1 MRHLPHS
8 DAARRDADAPR
19 GSALIVAI
27 WILGLLSLL
36 ISSFAFDMR
45 LEAHLTTYY
54 RNRLKAEYLAR
65 AGVEKVKLLL
75 TKSAELQKK
84 PADLQTSSTG
94 SDDEKKPWYAPAKR
108 LAQGLAVQGLSE
120 ELGEGT
126 VRVDVVPEP
135 ARRNINMLST
145 DDVPTRDNWDR
156 LLELGGV
163 PEEKRGAL
171 MESFF
176 DWVDIDNE
184 PKPYG
189 AETDDYYGTLK
200 PPYHAKNGP
209 LDTVEELLLIK
220 GFTKEILFGGL
231 PPDAKE
237 GDAPYTGIAD
247 ILTVYGN
254 NQVNVNAA
262 SARVLMSLPVIDG
275 DEALANDIIRERE
288 GLTPGDQKGE
298 DKYFK
303 SPDDFFMRFPELSQ
317 RRGELAP
324 YVTTVSGIYRIS
336 CIGSVHG
343 VERGIWA
350 IVSYDGAEMKVLRW
364 WEQETR

>member
-1 MRHLPHS
+1 MRHPAS
-8 DAARRDADAPR
+8 ISAARRDSEALH

-27 WILGLLSLL
+27 WILGLLSIL

-84 PADLQTSSTG
+84 PADLLVSSTG
-94 SDDEKKPWYAPAKR
+94 SEDEKKSWYAPAKR

-120 ELGEGT
+120 ALGEGT
-126 VRVDVVPEP
+126 VRVDIIPEP
-135 ARRNINMLST
+135 ARRNVNMLAT
-145 DDVPTRDNWDR
+145 DDIPTRDNWDR
-156 LLELGGV
+156 ILELGGV

-171 MESFF
+171 MDSFF
-176 DWVDIDNE
+176 DWVDVDSE
-184 PKPYG
+184 PKAYG
-189 AETDDYYGTLK
+189 AETEDYYATLK
-200 PPYHAKNGP
+200 PPYRAKNGP

-275 DEALANDIIRERE
+275 DASLANDIIQERE
-288 GLTPGDQKGE
+288 GLTGGDQKGE

-324 YVTTVSGIYRIS
+324 YVTTVSGIYRII

-350 IVSYDGAEMKVLRW
+350 IVNYDGADMKVLRW
-364 WEQETR
+364 WEQETK